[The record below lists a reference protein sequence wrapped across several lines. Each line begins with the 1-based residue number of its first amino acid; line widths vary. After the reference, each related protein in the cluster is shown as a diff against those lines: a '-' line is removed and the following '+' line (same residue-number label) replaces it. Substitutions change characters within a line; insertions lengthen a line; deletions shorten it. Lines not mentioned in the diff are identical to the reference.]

1 MFSFLLPSKELSD
14 LMAET
19 GDLMRYAKPNQGT
32 VTLLGQTKPRRHADC
47 CSSRKIPGQ
56 HWRNVLRCALER
68 DVPPFAQPAV
78 KLNAG
83 RKVLAAKCTGIGAGS
98 QCQWPARA
106 ERIPEFPNAF
116 VN

>member
-1 MFSFLLPSKELSD
+1 
-14 LMAET
+14 MAET

-56 HWRNVLRCALER
+56 HWRNVLRCAFER

-83 RKVLAAKCTGIGAGS
+83 GKVLAAKRTVVRTCF
-98 QCQWPARA
+98 
-106 ERIPEFPNAF
+106 E
-116 VN
+116 